1 MEKNMPIT
9 DIFELGYGYNWKYL
23 KHMCDLSVCV
33 ILVWFPNYYKS
44 LIWHRRHIFM
54 GKESISDSQ

>member
-33 ILVWFPNYYKS
+33 IFVWFPNYYQV
-44 LIWHRRHIFM
+44 I
-54 GKESISDSQ
+54 DSKPATYIYG